1 MSVALRSA
9 CLVATLLLAAVAR
22 AAGPDV
28 DAVVRKVQQR
38 YDDTRDF
45 TADVTQETT
54 VASLGKTVSAQGT
67 MAFKKPGRMRFELG
81 GDAAQVMVA
90 DGTTLW
96 LYQPDERQVL
106 KAPFE
111 AAFRA
116 TTPVSFLTGVGRIAD
131 DFTATLATPGGA
143 AEPLVLDLVPRKA
156 DGGVGKLRLYV
167 TRDTYDIRGA
177 EVHDPQGNVSRLTFT
192 QMRRNVGLDDAR
204 FVFEIPPGV
213 DVVTAP
219 MAE

>member
-1 MSVALRSA
+1 MRGLFGCLAVAL
-9 CLVATLLLAAVAR
+9 CVATAVA
-22 AAGPDV
+22 AATPDV
-28 DAVVRKVQQR
+28 DGVVRKVQQR

-54 VASLGKTVSAQGT
+54 VASLGKTVTARGT
-67 MAFKKPGRMRFELG
+67 MAFKKPGRMRFELT
-81 GDAAQVMVA
+81 GDGDQIMVA

-96 LYQPDERQVL
+96 LYQPAEKQVL
-106 KAPFE
+106 KAPFD

-131 DFTATLATPGGA
+131 DFTASLDAPAAGGGA
-143 AEPLVLDLVPRKA
+143 LVLDLVPRKA

-167 TRDTYDIRGA
+167 ARDNYDIRGA
-177 EVHDPQGNVSRLTFT
+177 EVHDPQGNVSRLTFEHL
-192 QMRRNVGLDDAR
+192 RRNVGLDDAR
-204 FVFEIPPGV
+204 FVFDVPPGV

-219 MAE
+219 IAE